1 MFPCFVKAALVSTVI
16 IVAHTLC
23 GFFSVSS
30 AQPAKP
36 LLTQPIEKQAQ
47 TLPPLGID
55 PSQPEV
61 FIKTLMT
68 QGIGLLGN
76 KQKST
81 PEKETVFRNI
91 LRTCFDLKSISGFA
105 LGAHK
110 RGQPESVLN
119 EYLHLFEA
127 MVFRVYMDQLEQ
139 LTLKGFQILSIM
151 DTEDGGKR
159 VIVEVQRT
167 EANQPTKVEWILF
180 PKDQRYWVFDVIL
193 NLDDSNNVRMSALQ
207 AQRMST
213 MLTENGSTLEGLL
226 AALRKEYGHDVLP

>member
-1 MFPCFVKAALVSTVI
+1 MSPSFVKAALVS
-16 IVAHTLC
+16 IVTIGVHTLC
-23 GFFSVSS
+23 GFFSMSS
-30 AQPAKP
+30 AQSAQLKPSLERPA
-36 LLTQPIEKQAQ
+36 EA
-47 TLPPLGID
+47 LPPLGID

-68 QGIGLLGN
+68 QGIGLLSN
-76 KQKST
+76 QQKSP
-81 PEKETVFRNI
+81 PEKETLFRNI

-119 EYLHLFEA
+119 EYLRLFEA

-139 LTLKGFQILSIM
+139 LTLQGFQILSIT

-159 VIVEVQRT
+159 VIIEVQRA
-167 EANQPTKVEWILF
+167 EANEPTKVEWILF

-207 AQRMST
+207 AQRIST
-213 MLTENGSTLEGLL
+213 ILTENGSTIEGLL
-226 AALRKEYGHDVLP
+226 AALRKEYGHDMLP